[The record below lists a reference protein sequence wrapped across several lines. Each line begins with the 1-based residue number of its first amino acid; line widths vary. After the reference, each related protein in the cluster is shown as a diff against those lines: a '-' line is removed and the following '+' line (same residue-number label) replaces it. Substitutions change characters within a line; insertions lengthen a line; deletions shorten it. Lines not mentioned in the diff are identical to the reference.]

1 MLILP
6 TPKFRKRRDPAKRSP
21 VAQTPV
27 VSVANVTQADD
38 PPGVI
43 WTFNRA
49 IASVTLPIGGLTT
62 DGNPVTGLLSFEGSE
77 LIVSYDS
84 FPEVGDPWQTHAPV
98 TGITFVGGGSVAAQS
113 GIVQAAP

>member
-1 MLILP
+1 MAI
-6 TPKFRKRRDPAKRSP
+6 
-21 VAQTPV
+21 VG
-27 VSVANVTQADD
+27 VTQADD
-38 PPGVI
+38 PPGVV

-62 DGNPVTGLLSFEGSE
+62 DGNQVTGLLSFEGSE

-84 FPEVGDPWQTHAPV
+84 YPDVGDPWQSIQPV
-98 TGITFVGGGSVAAQS
+98 TGITFVGGGTAAAQT